1 MIESEEEGVALKTIL
16 MIGVMIAVTISS
28 ANDKI
33 GLVLSG
39 GGGRGAYEIGA
50 WKALID
56 LDIEIGGVYG
66 TSIGSIN
73 GAAVA
78 MGDFR
83 TARDL
88 WLSIDYENV
97 MKLSPELRAVF
108 ERDWSKLS
116 VADSSR
122 ALRDTIAQSG
132 IDVSPLRE
140 MLKSVVDEQKIR
152 DSGVD
157 YGLVTY
163 SVSQLKSYS
172 LYIDEIPEGQL
183 INYILASSNLP
194 IFKPEQ
200 IDGKRYLDG
209 GVASNLPIELAKAR
223 GFKTIVAVD
232 IGTFG
237 VRDIRALLDIYTN
250 DDINIVYIKPAR
262 HYGSILTFEPEV
274 SLKYMK
280 AGYLDTLKAYGVLQ
294 GDTYAVFGPFDIVGH
309 IFMNLPADKRKEA
322 LNILGLKGVD
332 LAPAEYHY
340 YTQLLPRIEGV
351 TRLKATPPDISVTK
365 LLEEIASLIELEALT
380 PYSPG
385 DLLSEIVRMSENGH
399 FDPDLVSMVSRL
411 RYSGF
416 LEFLVFIWNNRG
428 DSPLNPREGY
438 DSLLQTFKE
447 FRIIPSN

>member
-1 MIESEEEGVALKTIL
+1 MIESEEEGAFVNKFLL
-16 MIGVMIAVTISS
+16 IGVLILVAVLFG
-28 ANDKI
+28 NNKI

-78 MGDFR
+78 MGDFN

-88 WLSIDYENV
+88 WLSIGYEDV
-97 MKLSPELRAVF
+97 MKLSPELRAVLGKHWF
-108 ERDWSKLS
+108 KFT
-116 VADSSR
+116 VADFSR
-122 ALRDTIAQSG
+122 ALQDTIAQSG

-140 MLKSVVDEQKIR
+140 MLKSIVDEKKIR
-152 DSGVD
+152 NSGVD

-163 SVSQLKSYS
+163 SVSQLKSHP

-183 INYILASSNLP
+183 IDYILASSNLP

-209 GVASNLPIELAKAR
+209 GVASNLPIELAKGR
-223 GFKTIVAVD
+223 EFKTIVAVD

-250 DDINIVYIKPAR
+250 DNINIVYIKPAE
-262 HYGSILTFEPEV
+262 HYGTILTFEPEV

-280 AGYLDTLKAYGVLQ
+280 AGYLDTLKTYGALQ
-294 GDTYAVFGPFDIVGH
+294 GDTYAVFGPFDIVGQV
-309 IFMNLPADKRKEA
+309 FMNLPAEKRKEA

-332 LAPAEYHY
+332 LAPAQYHY
-340 YTQLLPRIEGV
+340 YNQLLPRIEDV
-351 TRLKATPPDISVTK
+351 TRLRNTPPEISVTK
-365 LLEEIASLIELEALT
+365 LLEEIATLMEIDNLQ
-380 PYSPG
+380 PYSPT
-385 DLLSEIVRMSENGH
+385 DLLREIVSIAEDGQ
-399 FDPDLVSMVSRL
+399 FDPDLVSMIPRI

-416 LEFLVFIWNNRG
+416 LEFLVYIWNNKG
-428 DSPLNPREGY
+428 DSTIESREGY
-438 DSLLQTFKE
+438 EDLLKVFSQFQ
-447 FRIIPSN
+447 IVPAD